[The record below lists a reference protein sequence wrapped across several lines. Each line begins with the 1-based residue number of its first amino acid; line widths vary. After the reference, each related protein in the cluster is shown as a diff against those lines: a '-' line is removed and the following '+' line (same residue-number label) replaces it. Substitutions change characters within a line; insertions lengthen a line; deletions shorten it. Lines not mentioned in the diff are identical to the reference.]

1 MNAKTVS
8 DSITPTIEEL
18 VASTTKM
25 KAGKIKLLD
34 HLGKIESF
42 DEDEPNMDRKEF
54 TRLINDLDG
63 AVTKYYDYR
72 NRDVERDYSNDLEK
86 IAKKM
91 GYDSVYEATDKNH
104 ADPFLRA
111 VHFFHVYGL
120 YEVKRKV
127 EEIEKSSPKKFQQ
140 AFVDKYYPNI
150 MTWYELACKTAEI
163 KEILNPTK
171 EQKQAREL
179 LKIKGAVNP
188 EIKKSI
194 DEIAENFRKFIEEK
208 EYNWMIR
215 LCDRFKE
222 LFPDGTNDKDQFERK
237 NRQFFASLS
246 GFVKQQMSTNYVIK
260 YVLIPDYDTKAKI
273 RAKRVSE
280 ETIKSWQMK
289 MYNKLGGFITELGKK
304 FTTSVEGGSIG
315 YNRIRFKFDDGSQ
328 FELQNQIVDKTS
340 NLGTYFYTYPT
351 TFHNAFLPDGSKIAN
366 PNEYTVKKA
375 FNDF

>member
-1 MNAKTVS
+1 MRAKLVSESLNAN
-8 DSITPTIEEL
+8 PTIEEL
-18 VASTTKM
+18 VSSTTNM
-25 KAGKIKLLD
+25 KAGKAKLLD
-34 HLGKIESF
+34 HLSRLASF
-42 DEDEPNMDRKEF
+42 NEDEPNIDRKEL
-54 TRLINDLDG
+54 TRIINDLDG
-63 AVTKYYDYR
+63 AVAKYYDYR
-72 NRDVERDYSNDLEK
+72 NKDAERNYSNDLEEV
-86 IAKKM
+86 AKKM
-91 GYDSVYEATDKNH
+91 GYSSVYEATDKNH

-111 VHFFHVYGL
+111 VHFYTVYGL

-127 EEIEKSSPKKFQQ
+127 EDIQKSSPNKFQQ
-140 AFVDKYYPNI
+140 NFIDKYYPNL
-150 MTWYELACKTAEI
+150 MTWYKLACETAEI

-188 EIKKSI
+188 EIKKAI

-208 EYNWMIR
+208 EYNWMMR
-215 LCDRFKE
+215 LCNRFIE
-222 LFPDGTNDKDQFERK
+222 IYPDGASDRDQSERK
-237 NRQFFASLS
+237 NRQFFSSLS
-246 GFVKQQMSTNYVIK
+246 GFIKTENYRT
-260 YVLIPDYDTKAKI
+260 YNLIPDYEKKART
-273 RAKRVSE
+273 RAIRVSE

-304 FTTSVEGGSIG
+304 FTTSVKGGSLD
-315 YNRIRFKFDDGSQ
+315 YNRILFKFEDGSQ

-375 FNDF
+375 FNDFK